1 MRSLARFVSNIYAF
15 VISLLPWAFNDYF
28 ARFFAW
34 LWVDALKLRK
44 NVVYSNI
51 DIAFPGTPE
60 ETKKNWMRK
69 SIYVLGR
76 GIVDLG
82 RVPYVNDK
90 WASEN
95 IIFHGLE
102 NIPKDQGFFL
112 LTLHLGGADL
122 AAAVMSD
129 KVVPLS
135 LISKRFT
142 NSFVDEFWF
151 YLRTKSKTEII
162 DAHSKNNA
170 FEILKALRLKRA
182 VIFVL
187 DQFMGK
193 PYGIE
198 TEFFGKK
205 TGTAYGLSVFAMK
218 TKAPVLPLYTYWDH
232 NNRLHIAIGEAV
244 KIDDVDPTDKQEAQ
258 RIITNRFNATLEN
271 IIRQHPDQW
280 MWVHRRWKD
289 FE

>member
-1 MRSLARFVSNIYAF
+1 MRSFARLVSNAYAF
-15 VISLLPWAFNDYF
+15 IVSLLPWAFNDYF

-34 LWVDALKLRK
+34 LWVDALQIRK
-44 NVVYSNI
+44 KVVYANI

-60 ETKKNWMRK
+60 ETKKKWMRK

-76 GIVDLG
+76 GAVDLG
-82 RVPYVNDK
+82 RVPYVTDE
-90 WASEN
+90 WANEN
-95 IIFHGLE
+95 VIFHGLE
-102 NIPKDQGFFL
+102 NVPKDQGFFF

-122 AAAVMSD
+122 AAAVTSE

-142 NSFVDEFWF
+142 NTFVDEFWF
-151 YLRTKSKTEII
+151 YLRTKSKTQII

-205 TGTAYGLSVFAMK
+205 TGTAYGLALFALK
-218 TKAPVLPLYTYWDH
+218 TKAPVLPLYTYWDD
-232 NNRLHIAIGEAV
+232 NKRLHVGMGKPIL
-244 KIDDVDPTDKQEAQ
+244 IDDVDTSDKLEAQ

-271 IIRQHPDQW
+271 IIRQYPDQW

>member
-1 MRSLARFVSNIYAF
+1 MRSLARLVSSLYAII
-15 VISLLPWAFNDYF
+15 ISLMPWAFNDYF
-28 ARFFAW
+28 ARFIAW
-34 LWVDALKLRK
+34 LWVDVLHLRQD
-44 NVVYSNI
+44 VVYNNI
-51 DIAFPGTPE
+51 DIAIPGTPE
-60 ETKKNWMRK
+60 TIKKQWMRK

-76 GIVDLG
+76 GAVDLG

-90 WASEN
+90 WSNEN
-95 IIFHGLE
+95 VIFHGLE
-102 NIPKDQGFFL
+102 NLPQDQGFFF

-122 AAAVMSD
+122 AAAVMSE

-135 LISKRFT
+135 LISKRFK
-142 NSFVDEFWF
+142 NAFVDEFWF
-151 YLRTKSKTEII
+151 FLRTKSKTQII

-205 TGTAYGLSVFAMK
+205 TGTAYGLAVFALK
-218 TKAPVLPLYTYWDH
+218 TKAPVLPLYTYWDD
-232 NNRLHIAIGEAV
+232 NQRLHIAVGPAV
-244 KIDDVDPTDKQEAQ
+244 KIDDVPTADKQEAQ

>member
-1 MRSLARFVSNIYAF
+1 MRQLARLFSNIYAF
-15 VISLLPWAFNDYF
+15 IIHLMPWSFNDYF
-28 ARFFAW
+28 ARFWSW
-34 LWVDALKLRK
+34 LWVDVLQLRK
-44 NVVYSNI
+44 KVVYDNI

-60 ETKKNWMRK
+60 KTKKQWMKK

-76 GIVDLG
+76 GMVDLG
-82 RVPYVNDK
+82 RVPYVNDAWVK
-90 WASEN
+90 DN

-102 NIPKDQGFFL
+102 NIPKDQGFFF

-142 NSFVDEFWF
+142 NAFVDEFWF

-162 DAHSKNNA
+162 DAHSKQNA
-170 FEILKALRLKRA
+170 FDILKALRLKRA

-205 TGTAYGLSVFAMK
+205 TGTAYGLAVFAMK
-218 TKAPVLPLYTYWDH
+218 TKAPVLPLYTYWDD
-232 NNRLHIAIGEAV
+232 NKRLHIGVGSAI
-244 KIDDVDPTDKQEAQ
+244 KIDDVSTDDKQEAQ

-271 IIRQHPDQW
+271 IIRQYPDQW

>member
-1 MRSLARFVSNIYAF
+1 MRHLARFVSRIYAL
-15 VISLLPWAFNDYF
+15 VIHLLPWAFNDYF
-28 ARFFAW
+28 ARFWAW
-34 LWVDALKLRK
+34 LWVDILQLRK
-44 NVVYSNI
+44 KVVYDNI
-51 DIAFPGTPE
+51 DIAFPGTPGK
-60 ETKKNWMRK
+60 TKKQWMKK

-76 GIVDLG
+76 GLVDLG
-82 RVPYVNDK
+82 RVPYVNDAWVK
-90 WASEN
+90 DN

-102 NIPKDQGFFL
+102 NVPKDQGFFF

-122 AAAVMSD
+122 AAAVVSD
-129 KVVPLS
+129 KIVPLS

-142 NSFVDEFWF
+142 NVFVDEFWF

-162 DAHSKNNA
+162 DAHSKQNA
-170 FEILKALRLKRA
+170 FDILKALRLKRA
-182 VIFVL
+182 VVFVL

-198 TEFFGKK
+198 TDFFGKK
-205 TGTAYGLSVFAMK
+205 TGTAYGLAVFAMK
-218 TKAPVLPLYTYWDH
+218 TKAPVLPLYTYWDD
-232 NNRLHIAIGEAV
+232 NKKLHIGIGTPV
-244 KIDDVDPTDKQEAQ
+244 KIDDVSLVDKQEAR

-271 IIRQHPDQW
+271 IIRQYPDQW

>member
-1 MRSLARFVSNIYAF
+1 MRSLARFVSSIYAF
-15 VISLLPWAFNDYF
+15 IIHLMPWSFNDYY
-28 ARFFAW
+28 ARFIAW
-34 LWVDALKLRK
+34 LWVDVLNLRK
-44 NVVYSNI
+44 KVVYSNI
-51 DIAFPGTPE
+51 DIAFPGTSE
-60 ETKKNWMRK
+60 ETKKSWMRK
-69 SIYVLGR
+69 SLYVLGR
-76 GIVDLG
+76 GMVDLG
-82 RVPYVNDK
+82 RVPYVDEK
-90 WASEN
+90 WVSEN
-95 IIFHGLE
+95 VIFHGLE
-102 NIPKDQGFFL
+102 NVPKDQGFFL

-122 AAAVMSD
+122 AAAIMSD

-142 NSFVDEFWF
+142 NAFVDEFWF

-162 DAHSKNNA
+162 DAHAKNNA

-218 TKAPVLPLYTYWDH
+218 TKAPVLPLYTYWDD
-232 NNRLHIAIGEAV
+232 NKRLHIAIDKPV
-244 KIDDVDPTDKQEAQ
+244 QIDDVVTSDKHEAQ
-258 RIITNRFNATLEN
+258 RIITNRFNVVLEN
-271 IIRQHPDQW
+271 IIRKHPDQW